1 MRNILIASAFALAG
15 LAAAAP
21 SQAMPFASAD
31 KAPSAITLTA
41 GGCGAGFHRGP
52 NGGCRPNGGAVVVGH
67 PYAHP
72 YAHPYGRHCWWR
84 GGVRVCN

>member
-1 MRNILIASAFALAG
+1 MRNILIASAFALGG

-21 SQAMPFASAD
+21 SQAMPFAPVE
-31 KAPSAITLTA
+31 KAPSAITLAA

-52 NGGCRPNGGAVVVGH
+52 NGGCRPNGAAYAH
-67 PYAHP
+67 PYAHA

-84 GGVRVCN
+84 HGVRVCN

>member
-1 MRNILIASAFALAG
+1 MRNILIASAFALVGMSAM
-15 LAAAAP
+15 AP
-21 SQAMPFASAD
+21 AQAMPFAPAD
-31 KAPSAITLTA
+31 KTPSAFTLTA

-72 YAHPYGRHCWWR
+72 YAHRHCWWR

>member
-21 SQAMPFASAD
+21 SEAMPFAPVE

-41 GGCGAGFHRGP
+41 GGCGAGLHGDRT
-52 NGGCRPNGGAVVVGH
+52 AD
-67 PYAHP
+67 AE
-72 YAHPYGRHCWWR
+72 
-84 GGVRVCN
+84 